1 MPTHLATNRRHREGH
16 EPSLGGNVPIHALDQ
31 ADPGDLD
38 EVVGRFPTTD
48 EPIGD
53 VVGKG
58 QTLGDDPL
66 SAAAVFAVWL
76 SYVLPMPRADAVA
89 TGVLI
94 SFALY
99 AGVIVYAFAAHSLRR
114 LWFGVL
120 GFTGFFA
127 LAALALRPA
136 GAGW

>member
-1 MPTHLATNRRHREGH
+1 MQARWPALLSRLCAGV
-16 EPSLGGNVPIHALDQ
+16 LGGYA
-31 ADPGDLD
+31 
-38 EVVGRFPTTD
+38 
-48 EPIGD
+48 
-53 VVGKG
+53 
-58 QTLGDDPL
+58 
-66 SAAAVFAVWL
+66 AAAVFAVWL